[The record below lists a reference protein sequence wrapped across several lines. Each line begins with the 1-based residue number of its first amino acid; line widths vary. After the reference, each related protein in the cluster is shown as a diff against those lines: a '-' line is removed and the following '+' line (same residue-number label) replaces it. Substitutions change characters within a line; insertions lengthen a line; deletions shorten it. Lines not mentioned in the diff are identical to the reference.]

1 MKIGPK
7 YKICKRLGAGVF
19 EKCQTAKFA
28 VSEARNPRIKKGGGM
43 RGSGSNFGAQ
53 LLEKQKARF
62 TYGISERQ
70 FFNYVKEAMERKG
83 GDSTRDL
90 VSRLEARLDNV
101 IYRAGLATT
110 RRHARQLAAHGH
122 FMVNGRRVTVPSY
135 KLSKGDVVSVRDG
148 SRQSP
153 LFANAKEKAIEKTL
167 PAWLK
172 TQEADILAVAL
183 DGNPELA
190 ASELQFDPAVIIQ
203 FYSR

>member
-1 MKIGPK
+1 MKLGPK

-28 VSEARNPRIKKGGGM
+28 VSEARNPRVKKGGGM
-43 RGSGSNFGAQ
+43 RGSGSNFGVQ

-101 IYRAGLATT
+101 AYRAGFAST
-110 RRHARQLAAHGH
+110 RRQARQLAAHGH
-122 FMVNGRRVTVPSY
+122 LTVNGRRVTVPSY
-135 KLSKGDVVSVRDG
+135 KLSKGDVVSVREG
-148 SRQSP
+148 SRTSP
-153 LFANAKEKAIEKTL
+153 MFLAIKEKAIERVL
-167 PAWLK
+167 PMWLK
-172 TQEADILAVAL
+172 VNEADILSVIL
-183 DGNPELA
+183 EGNPELA
-190 ASELQFDPAVIIQ
+190 VSELQFDPAVIIQ

>member
-1 MKIGPK
+1 MIIGPK

-28 VSEARNPRIKKGGGM
+28 VSEARNPRVKKGGGM

-70 FFNYVKEAMERKG
+70 FFNYVKAAMERKG

-90 VSRLEARLDNV
+90 VSSLEARLDNV
-101 IYRAGLATT
+101 IYRAGLAAT
-110 RRHARQLAAHGH
+110 RRQARQIAAHGL
-122 FMVNGRRVTVPSY
+122 MTVNGRRVTVPSY
-135 KLSKGDVVSVRDG
+135 KLQKGDKIAVREG
-148 SRQSP
+148 SRTSP
-153 LFANAKEKAIEKTL
+153 LFGAVKEKTAERAL
-167 PAWLK
+167 PNWLK
-172 TQEADILAVAL
+172 VQEADVLGVTL
-183 DGNPELA
+183 EGNPELA
-190 ASELQFDPAVIIQ
+190 QSELQFDPAVIIE

>member
-28 VSEARNPRIKKGGGM
+28 VSEARNPRVKKGGGM

-62 TYGISERQ
+62 TYGVSERQ

-83 GDSTRDL
+83 GDSTRDF

-101 IYRAGLATT
+101 IYRAGFAAT
-110 RRHARQLAAHGH
+110 RRQARQLASHGL
-122 FMVNGRRVTVPSY
+122 MTVNGRRVTVPSY
-135 KLSKGDVVSVRDG
+135 KLSKGDVVAVREG
-148 SRQSP
+148 SRTSP
-153 LFANAKEKAIEKTL
+153 LFATMKEKALERTL
-167 PAWLK
+167 PTWLK
-172 TQEADILAVAL
+172 ASEADVLSVVL
-183 DGNPELA
+183 EGNPELA
-190 ASELQFDPAVIIQ
+190 PSELQFDPAVIIQ